1 MPEFDSIDLMNYA
14 VYGNEQ
20 DPEWADIRNYIKSSA
35 SAQRE
40 LEELRRS
47 TPQNDRKRRDLS
59 RPQELGR
66 GKSHESESSSDPRN
80 ANSLEEKKKW
90 WSIFTGE

>member
-1 MPEFDSIDLMNYA
+1 MPEFDSIDLMNFA
-14 VYGNEQ
+14 VYGNEH

-35 SAQRE
+35 SAQKE

-47 TPQNDRKRRDLS
+47 VPQNARKRRDS
-59 RPQELGR
+59 IRSHELGDNR
-66 GKSHESESSSDPRN
+66 SYGQDSSSDPRN
-80 ANSLEEKKKW
+80 ANSPEEKKKW

>member
-40 LEELRRS
+40 LEELKRAV
-47 TPQNDRKRRDLS
+47 PQNARRRRDS
-59 RPQELGR
+59 PHSQDSGR
-66 GKSHESESSSDPRN
+66 DRSYSQNSPSAPRD
-80 ANSLEEKKKW
+80 ANSPEEKKKW

>member
-1 MPEFDSIDLMNYA
+1 MPEFDSIDLMNYV

-20 DPEWADIRNYIKSSA
+20 DSEWADIRNYIKSNA
-35 SAQRE
+35 AAQKE

-47 TPQNDRKRRDLS
+47 APHGDRKRRDLS
-59 RPQELGR
+59 RPQEPGR
-66 GKSHESESSSDPRN
+66 GKSYEPSPRDT
-80 ANSLEEKKKW
+80 NSLEEKKKW

>member
-47 TPQNDRKRRDLS
+47 TPHNDRKRRDLS
-59 RPQELGR
+59 RPQER
-66 GKSHESESSSDPRN
+66 GKFHESESSSDPRN

>member
-1 MPEFDSIDLMNYA
+1 MQFTEMNKILN
-14 VYGNEQ
+14 GL
-20 DPEWADIRNYIKSSA
+20 DIRNYIKSSA

-59 RPQELGR
+59 RPQEFGR
-66 GKSHESESSSDPRN
+66 GKSHESEPSPRN
-80 ANSLEEKKKW
+80 INSLEEKKKW

>member
-47 TPQNDRKRRDLS
+47 TPQHDRKRRDLS
-59 RPQELGR
+59 RSQER
-66 GKSHESESSSDPRN
+66 GKFHESESSSDPRN

>member
-40 LEELRRS
+40 LEELKRS
-47 TPQNDRKRRDLS
+47 IPTNARKRREPL
-59 RPQELGR
+59 RPQDSGR
-66 GKSHESESSSDPRN
+66 ERTYSQESASDARDS
-80 ANSLEEKKKW
+80 NSPEEKKKW

>member
-1 MPEFDSIDLMNYA
+1 MPEFDSIDLMNFA
-14 VYGNEQ
+14 VYGNEH

-35 SAQRE
+35 SAQKE

-47 TPQNDRKRRDLS
+47 VPQNARKRRDPIRS
-59 RPQELGR
+59 HELG
-66 GKSHESESSSDPRN
+66 GGSYGQESSSDPRN
-80 ANSLEEKKKW
+80 ANSPEEKKKW

>member
-47 TPQNDRKRRDLS
+47 TPQNDRKRRDLA

-66 GKSHESESSSDPRN
+66 GKSHEPESSPRN